1 MSLFTGYKGHGEHHG
16 GGEGDDGEG
25 EGGEGDSGEGAGDGD
40 GGFVAH
46 QLFQKEIDDQSGQL
60 LGSTQWGC
68 QFPRWSPR

>member
-16 GGEGDDGEG
+16 GGEGDGG
-25 EGGEGDSGEGAGDGD
+25 EGGEGAGAGG

>member
-1 MSLFTGYKGHGEHHG
+1 MSLFTGNKGHGEHHG
-16 GGEGDDGEG
+16 GGEGDG
-25 EGGEGDSGEGAGDGD
+25 GEGAGAGA

-46 QLFQKEIDDQSGQL
+46 QLFQKEIYDQSGQL

>member
-1 MSLFTGYKGHGEHHG
+1 MQLCRSSLDKGHGEHHG
-16 GGEGDDGEG
+16 GGEGDG
-25 EGGEGDSGEGAGDGD
+25 GEGAGAGD

>member
-16 GGEGDDGEG
+16 GGEGDG
-25 EGGEGDSGEGAGDGD
+25 GEGAGAGD

-46 QLFQKEIDDQSGQL
+46 QLFQREIDDQSGQL

>member
-16 GGEGDDGEG
+16 GGEG
-25 EGGEGDSGEGAGDGD
+25 EGGEGAGAGD

-46 QLFQKEIDDQSGQL
+46 QLFQREIDDQSGQL
-60 LGSTQWGC
+60 LGSTHWGC

>member
-1 MSLFTGYKGHGEHHG
+1 MSLFTGYKGHGEHHSG
-16 GGEGDDGEG
+16 GEG
-25 EGGEGDSGEGAGDGD
+25 EGGEGAGAGD

>member
-25 EGGEGDSGEGAGDGD
+25 AGAGD

-46 QLFQKEIDDQSGQL
+46 QLFQREIDDQSGQL

>member
-16 GGEGDDGEG
+16 GGEG
-25 EGGEGDSGEGAGDGD
+25 GEGAGAGD

-46 QLFQKEIDDQSGQL
+46 QLFQREIDDQSGQL